1 MNRGINLLVIALVF
15 FLGAAIGYA
24 VGYGVWAVTPSQV
37 AQLQERAQHFTE
49 RAFGVA
55 SDHVTSAR
63 HGG

>member
-1 MNRGINLLVIALVF
+1 MNRGINLLIVALIF

-37 AQLQERAQHFTE
+37 AQLQERAQHLTE
-49 RAFGVA
+49 RAFGVV
-55 SDHVTSAR
+55 SDHATSAR

>member
-15 FLGAAIGYA
+15 VLGAAIGYA

-55 SDHVTSAR
+55 SDHATSAR
-63 HGG
+63 QGG

>member
-1 MNRGINLLVIALVF
+1 MNRGINLLIIAAVF

-49 RAFGVA
+49 KAFGVA
-55 SDHVTSAR
+55 SGHATFAR

>member
-15 FLGAAIGYA
+15 VLGAAIGYA

-49 RAFGVA
+49 KAFGVA
-55 SDHVTSAR
+55 SDHAVSAR
-63 HGG
+63 QGG

>member
-15 FLGAAIGYA
+15 VLGAAIGYA

-49 RAFGVA
+49 KAFGVA
-55 SDHVTSAR
+55 SDHATSAR
-63 HGG
+63 QGG

>member
-15 FLGAAIGYA
+15 VLGAAIGYA

-49 RAFGVA
+49 KAFGVG
-55 SDHVTSAR
+55 SDHVSSDT

>member
-1 MNRGINLLVIALVF
+1 MNRGINLLIIAVVF

-37 AQLQERAQHFTE
+37 AQLQDRAQHFTE

-55 SDHVTSAR
+55 SNPATPAR

>member
-37 AQLQERAQHFTE
+37 AQLQARAQHFTE
-49 RAFGVA
+49 KAFGVA
-55 SDHVTSAR
+55 SDHATSAR
-63 HGG
+63 QGG

>member
-55 SDHVTSAR
+55 SNHATPAR